1 VNRERF
7 MGCAALAIPE
17 AVSAA
22 IAERESRALVMV
34 LTRAQELLAEPRR
47 WTRGALAR
55 SVLHGAVLPASDL
68 ALSWSATGAFALA
81 MHEVLGPS
89 ATEFDRYRMY
99 DRGIRVIWLNL
110 PDDHPRTARV
120 TLDIDGFNDYPGTEH
135 ADIVGLFERSLLGLS
150 QVA

>member
-1 VNRERF
+1 VNDDR
-7 MGCAALAIPE
+7 GCSAIPE

-22 IAERESRALVMV
+22 IAERETRALVLV
-34 LTRAQELLAEPRR
+34 LTRAQEILAEPRS

-55 SVLHGAVLPASDL
+55 SVFRGAVLPASDL

-81 MHEVLGPS
+81 LHETLGAS

-99 DRGIRVIWLNL
+99 DRGIRVIWHNL

-120 TLDIDGFNDYPGTEH
+120 TLDIDGFNDYPGTQHE
-135 ADIVGLFERSLLGLS
+135 DVVSLFERALRGLS
-150 QVA
+150 EVSARH